1 MRRSLGARA
10 LGLGVVPVFG
20 LVGIAIAQLP
30 SPAKAWLPAAEQAAQ
45 VDAGQGQGSQRELV
59 LDRRHRQ
66 LLVLDNGV
74 EVRRF
79 SVAVGKPGWETPV
92 GHFQVIELVV
102 DPIWVHPS
110 TGQEIPPGADNPLG
124 SRWIGF
130 YRDCRSRRGF
140 NGNANGTTRGCVTAG
155 FHGTPNRASV
165 GRAVSHGCVRLLD
178 EQAQDLFDLVQMG
191 TPVTVLP

>member
-1 MRRSLGARA
+1 LRRSLGARA

-45 VDAGQGQGSQRELV
+45 VDAGQGQRSQRELV

-140 NGNANGTTRGCVTAG
+140 NGNANGTTHGCVTAG

-178 EQAQDLFDLVQMG
+178 EQAQDLFDLVQLG

>member
-1 MRRSLGARA
+1 MKAWLGA
-10 LGLGVVPVFG
+10 
-20 LVGIAIAQLP
+20 GIAISQLA
-30 SPAKAWLPAAEQAAQ
+30 SPALAWLPAAEQAAQ
-45 VDAGQGQGSQRELV
+45 AEAAQAQQSQRVLV
-59 LDRRHRQ
+59 LDRRRRQ
-66 LLVLDNGV
+66 LVVLDDGL

-79 SVAVGKPGWETPV
+79 SVGVGKPGWETPV

-102 DPIWVHPS
+102 DPIWVHPA
-110 TGQEIPPGADNPLG
+110 TGQAIPPGADNPLG

-130 YRDCRSRRGF
+130 YRDCKSRKGF
-140 NGNANGTTRGCVTAG
+140 NGNANLTTHGCVTAG

-178 EQAQDLFDLVQMG
+178 EQAQDLFGLVQLG

>member
-1 MRRSLGARA
+1 M
-10 LGLGVVPVFG
+10 
-20 LVGIAIAQLP
+20 
-30 SPAKAWLPAAEQAAQ
+30 AWLSAAEQAAQ
-45 VDAGQGQGSQRELV
+45 AEAERGKPTKLELV
-59 LDRRHRQ
+59 LDRRRRQ
-66 LLVLDNGV
+66 LVVLDDGL

-102 DPIWVHPS
+102 EPIWVHPA
-110 TGQEIPPGADNPLG
+110 TGQAIPPGADNPLG

-130 YRDCRSRRGF
+130 YRDCKPRKGF
-140 NGNANGTTRGCVTAG
+140 NGNANLKTQGCVTAG

-165 GRAVSHGCVRLLD
+165 GQAVSHGCVRLLD
-178 EQAQDLFDLVQMG
+178 EQAQDLFGLVQLG

>member
-1 MRRSLGARA
+1 M
-10 LGLGVVPVFG
+10 
-20 LVGIAIAQLP
+20 
-30 SPAKAWLPAAEQAAQ
+30 AWLPAAERSAQAEAADAQ
-45 VDAGQGQGSQRELV
+45 RSQRELV
-59 LDRRHRQ
+59 LDRRRRQ
-66 LLVLDNGV
+66 LVVLDNGL
-74 EVRRF
+74 ELRRF

-102 DPIWVHPS
+102 DPIWVHPA
-110 TGQEIPPGADNPLG
+110 TGQAIPPGVDNPLG

-130 YRDCRSRRGF
+130 YRDCKSRKGF
-140 NGNANGTTRGCVTAG
+140 NGNANLKTHGCVTAG

-178 EQAQDLFDLVQMG
+178 EQAQDLFALVQLG

>member
-1 MRRSLGARA
+1 LRRSLGARA

-45 VDAGQGQGSQRELV
+45 VDAGQGQRSQRELV

-178 EQAQDLFDLVQMG
+178 EQAQDLFDLVQLG

>member
-1 MRRSLGARA
+1 LKGWLGA
-10 LGLGVVPVFG
+10 
-20 LVGIAIAQLP
+20 GIAISQLA
-30 SPAKAWLPAAEQAAQ
+30 SPAMASLPAA
-45 VDAGQGQGSQRELV
+45 DQGQPAQRELV

-66 LLVLDNGV
+66 LVVLDDGL

-102 DPIWVHPS
+102 DPTWVHPA
-110 TGQEIPPGADNPLG
+110 TGQAIPPGADNPLG

-130 YRDCRSRRGF
+130 YRDCKPRKGF
-140 NGNANGTTRGCVTAG
+140 NGNANLATHGCVTAG

-178 EQAQDLFDLVQMG
+178 EQAQDLFGLVQLG

>member
-1 MRRSLGARA
+1 M
-10 LGLGVVPVFG
+10 
-20 LVGIAIAQLP
+20 
-30 SPAKAWLPAAEQAAQ
+30 AWLPAAERSAQAEAADAQ
-45 VDAGQGQGSQRELV
+45 RSQRELV
-59 LDRRHRQ
+59 LDRRRRQ
-66 LLVLDNGV
+66 LVVLDNGL
-74 EVRRF
+74 ELRRF

-102 DPIWVHPS
+102 DPIWVHPA
-110 TGQEIPPGADNPLG
+110 TGQAIPPGADNPLG

-130 YRDCRSRRGF
+130 YRDCKSRKGF
-140 NGNANGTTRGCVTAG
+140 NGNANLKTHGCVTAG

-178 EQAQDLFDLVQMG
+178 EQAQDLFALVQLG

>member
-1 MRRSLGARA
+1 M
-10 LGLGVVPVFG
+10 
-20 LVGIAIAQLP
+20 
-30 SPAKAWLPAAEQAAQ
+30 AWLPAAERSAQAEAADTQ
-45 VDAGQGQGSQRELV
+45 RSQRELV
-59 LDRRHRQ
+59 LDRRRRQ
-66 LLVLDNGV
+66 LVVLDNGL
-74 EVRRF
+74 ELRRF

-102 DPIWVHPS
+102 DPIWVHPA
-110 TGQEIPPGADNPLG
+110 TGQAIPPGADNPLG

-130 YRDCRSRRGF
+130 YRDCKPRKGF
-140 NGNANGTTRGCVTAG
+140 NGNANLKTHGCVTAG

-178 EQAQDLFDLVQMG
+178 EQAQDLFALVQLG

>member
-1 MRRSLGARA
+1 MKAWLGA
-10 LGLGVVPVFG
+10 
-20 LVGIAIAQLP
+20 GIAISQLA
-30 SPAKAWLPAAEQAAQ
+30 SPALAWLPAAEQAAQ
-45 VDAGQGQGSQRELV
+45 AQADEGKPSKRELV
-59 LDRRHRQ
+59 LDRRRRQ
-66 LLVLDNGV
+66 LVVLDDGM

-92 GHFQVIELVV
+92 GHFRVMELVV
-102 DPIWVHPS
+102 DPIWVHPA
-110 TGQEIPPGADNPLG
+110 TGQAIPPGADNPLG

-130 YRDCRSRRGF
+130 YRDCKPRKGF
-140 NGNANGTTRGCVTAG
+140 NGNANLTTHGCVTAG

-178 EQAQDLFDLVQMG
+178 EQAQDLFGLVQLG

>member
-1 MRRSLGARA
+1 M
-10 LGLGVVPVFG
+10 
-20 LVGIAIAQLP
+20 
-30 SPAKAWLPAAEQAAQ
+30 AWLPAAERSAQAEAADTQ
-45 VDAGQGQGSQRELV
+45 RSQLELV
-59 LDRRHRQ
+59 LDRRRRQ
-66 LLVLDNGV
+66 LVVLDNGL
-74 EVRRF
+74 ELRRF

-102 DPIWVHPS
+102 DPIWVHPA
-110 TGQEIPPGADNPLG
+110 TGQAIPPGVDNPLG

-130 YRDCRSRRGF
+130 YRDCKPRKGF
-140 NGNANGTTRGCVTAG
+140 NGNANLTTHGCVTAG

-178 EQAQDLFDLVQMG
+178 EQAQDLFALVQLG

>member
-1 MRRSLGARA
+1 M
-10 LGLGVVPVFG
+10 
-20 LVGIAIAQLP
+20 
-30 SPAKAWLPAAEQAAQ
+30 AWLPAAERSAQAEAADTQ
-45 VDAGQGQGSQRELV
+45 RSQRELV
-59 LDRRHRQ
+59 LDRRRRQ
-66 LLVLDNGV
+66 LVVLDNGL
-74 EVRRF
+74 ELRRF

-102 DPIWVHPS
+102 DPIWVHPA
-110 TGQEIPPGADNPLG
+110 TGQAIPPGVDNPLG

-130 YRDCRSRRGF
+130 YRDCKPRKGF
-140 NGNANGTTRGCVTAG
+140 NGNANLKTHGCVTAG

-178 EQAQDLFDLVQMG
+178 EQAQDLFALVQLG

>member
-1 MRRSLGARA
+1 LKGWLWA
-10 LGLGVVPVFG
+10 
-20 LVGIAIAQLP
+20 GIAISQLA
-30 SPAKAWLPAAEQAAQ
+30 SPAMAWLPAAERSAQAEAADAQ
-45 VDAGQGQGSQRELV
+45 RSQRELV
-59 LDRRHRQ
+59 LDRRRRQ
-66 LLVLDNGV
+66 LVVLDNGL
-74 EVRRF
+74 ELRRF

-102 DPIWVHPS
+102 DPIWVHPA
-110 TGQEIPPGADNPLG
+110 TGQAIPPGADNPLG

-130 YRDCRSRRGF
+130 YRDCKPRKGF
-140 NGNANGTTRGCVTAG
+140 NGNANLTTHGCVTAG

-178 EQAQDLFDLVQMG
+178 EQAQDLFALVQLG

>member
-1 MRRSLGARA
+1 M
-10 LGLGVVPVFG
+10 
-20 LVGIAIAQLP
+20 
-30 SPAKAWLPAAEQAAQ
+30 AWLPAAEQAAQ
-45 VDAGQGQGSQRELV
+45 VEAAQAQRSQRVLV
-59 LDRRHRQ
+59 LDRRRRQ
-66 LLVLDNGV
+66 LVVLEDGL

-92 GHFQVIELVV
+92 GNFQVTELVV
-102 DPIWVHPS
+102 DPIWVHPA
-110 TGQEIPPGADNPLG
+110 TGKEIPPGGDNPLG

-130 YRDCRSRRGF
+130 YRDCQSRKGF
-140 NGNANGTTRGCVTAG
+140 NGNANLTTQGCVTAG

-178 EQAQDLFDLVQMG
+178 EQAQDLFALVQLG